1 MSDERDNKVGG
12 HITAG
17 MSDREQVEKTADRLR
32 DELLL
37 TLEELERRRERA
49 MDVKYQVRQ
58 AVEKNRDVLVQAGGV
73 ALALAVV
80 GMGYSWWRAR
90 HREELL
96 WKHRAQAVR
105 RAWEHPDRVASRAEE
120 RPVGL
125 ELGRKLV
132 LIFVSTLASAMAKR
146 AVQSLVPPSE
156 QQQAPEGK
164 KRLGLR
170 FMQPPAHA

>member
-1 MSDERDNKVGG
+1 MSEQDNKGG
-12 HITAG
+12 GPITAG

-37 TLEELERRRERA
+37 TLEELDRRRERA
-49 MDVKYQVRQ
+49 MDVRYQVSH
-58 AVEKNRDVLVQAGGV
+58 AIEKNRDVLFQAGGV
-73 ALALAVV
+73 AVVLAVV
-80 GMGYSWWRAR
+80 GVGYSWWRSR

-105 RAWEHPDRVASRAEE
+105 RAWEHPDRVASRADE
-120 RPVGL
+120 RPVGI

-132 LIFVSTLASAMAKR
+132 LIFVSTLATALAKR

-156 QQQAPEGK
+156 QQQASEGK
-164 KRLGLR
+164 KHLGPR
-170 FMQPPAHA
+170 FLQSPAHA

>member
-1 MSDERDNKVGG
+1 MSEQDNKSGG

-17 MSDREQVEKTADRLR
+17 MGDREQVEKTADRLR

-37 TLEELERRRERA
+37 TLEELDRRRERA
-49 MDVKYQVRQ
+49 MDVKYQVRK

-80 GMGYSWWRAR
+80 GVGYSWWRAR

-120 RPVGL
+120 RPVGI

-132 LIFVSTLASAMAKR
+132 FIFVSTLASAMARR

-156 QQQAPEGK
+156 QTPAPEGK

-170 FMQPPAHA
+170 FMQTPAHA

>member
-1 MSDERDNKVGG
+1 MSEQDDKRGG

-17 MSDREQVEKTADRLR
+17 MGDREQVEKTADRLR

-37 TLEELERRRERA
+37 TLEELDRRRERA
-49 MDVKYQVRQ
+49 LDVKYQVRQ
-58 AVEKNRDVLVQAGGV
+58 AVEKNRDVLIQAGGA
-73 ALALAVV
+73 ALALVVV
-80 GMGYSWWRAR
+80 GMGVSWWRAR

-105 RAWEHPDRVASRAEE
+105 RAWEHPDRVASHAEE
-120 RPVGL
+120 RPVGI

-156 QQQAPEGK
+156 QPQGPEGK

-170 FMQPPAHA
+170 FMQTPAHA

>member
-1 MSDERDNKVGG
+1 MSEQDNKGGG

-17 MSDREQVEKTADRLR
+17 MGDREQVEKTADRLR

-37 TLEELERRRERA
+37 TLEELDRRRERA
-49 MDVKYQVRQ
+49 MDVKYQVRK

-73 ALALAVV
+73 VLGLAVV

-90 HREELL
+90 HREEIL

-120 RPVGL
+120 RPVGI

-132 LIFVSTLASAMAKR
+132 LIFVSTLASAMARR

-170 FMQPPAHA
+170 FMQSPAHA

>member
-1 MSDERDNKVGG
+1 MSEQDNKGGG

-17 MSDREQVEKTADRLR
+17 MGDREQVEKTADRLR

-37 TLEELERRRERA
+37 TLEELDRRRERA
-49 MDVKYQVRQ
+49 LDVKYQVRQ
-58 AVEKNRDVLVQAGGV
+58 AVEKNREVLIQAGGA
-73 ALALAVV
+73 ALALVVV
-80 GMGYSWWRAR
+80 GLGVSWWRAR

-120 RPVGL
+120 RPVGM

-132 LIFVSTLASAMAKR
+132 FIFVSTLASAMAKR

-170 FMQPPAHA
+170 FMQTPAHA

>member
-1 MSDERDNKVGG
+1 MSEQDNKGGG

-17 MSDREQVEKTADRLR
+17 MGDREQVEKTADRLR

-37 TLEELERRRERA
+37 TLEELDRRRERA
-49 MDVKYQVRQ
+49 LDVKYQVRQ
-58 AVEKNRDVLVQAGGV
+58 AVEKNREVLIQAGGA
-73 ALALAVV
+73 ALALVAVGLGV
-80 GMGYSWWRAR
+80 SWWRAR

-120 RPVGL
+120 RPVGI

-132 LIFVSTLASAMAKR
+132 FIFVSTLASAMAKR

-170 FMQPPAHA
+170 FLQTPAHA

>member
-1 MSDERDNKVGG
+1 MSEQDDKRGG

-17 MSDREQVEKTADRLR
+17 MGDREQVEKTADRLR

-37 TLEELERRRERA
+37 TLEELDRRRERA
-49 MDVKYQVRQ
+49 LDVKYQVRQ
-58 AVEKNRDVLVQAGGV
+58 AVEKNRDVLIQAGGV
-73 ALALAVV
+73 ALALVVV
-80 GMGYSWWRAR
+80 GMGVSWWRAR

-105 RAWEHPDRVASRAEE
+105 RAWEHPDRVASHAEE
-120 RPVGL
+120 RPVGI

-156 QQQAPEGK
+156 QQPGPEGK

-170 FMQPPAHA
+170 FMQSPAHA

>member
-1 MSDERDNKVGG
+1 MSEQGNKGGG

-17 MSDREQVEKTADRLR
+17 MSEREKVEKTADRLR

-49 MDVKYQVRQ
+49 MDVRYQVRH
-58 AVEKNRDVLVQAGGV
+58 ALDKNRDVLLKAGGV
-73 ALALAVV
+73 ALALTVV

-96 WKHRAQAVR
+96 WRHRAQAVR
-105 RAWEHPDRVASRAEE
+105 RAWEHPDRVASQAEE
-120 RPVGL
+120 RPIGI

-132 LIFVSTLASAMAKR
+132 LIFVTTLASAMAR
-146 AVQSLVPPSE
+146 NAVQSLVPASTP
-156 QQQAPEGK
+156 QQGPEGK

-170 FMQPPAHA
+170 FMQSLAHA

>member
-1 MSDERDNKVGG
+1 MSEQDNKSGG

-17 MSDREQVEKTADRLR
+17 MGDREQVEKTADRLR

-37 TLEELERRRERA
+37 TLEELDRRRERA
-49 MDVKYQVRQ
+49 LDVKFQVRK
-58 AVEKNRDVLVQAGGV
+58 AVEKNRDVLIQAGGV
-73 ALALAVV
+73 ALGLAVV

-96 WKHRAQAVR
+96 WKHRAEAVR
-105 RAWEHPDRVASRAEE
+105 RAWEHPDRVASRAED
-120 RPVGL
+120 RPVPI

-132 LIFVSTLASAMAKR
+132 FIFVSTLASAMARR
-146 AVQSLVPPSE
+146 AVQSLLPPAE
-156 QQQAPEGK
+156 QTPAPEGR

-170 FMQPPAHA
+170 FLQTPAHA

>member
-1 MSDERDNKVGG
+1 MSEQDNKGGG

-17 MSDREQVEKTADRLR
+17 MGDREQVEKTADRLR

-37 TLEELERRRERA
+37 TLEELDRRRERA

-58 AVEKNRDVLVQAGGV
+58 AVEKNRDVLIQAGGA
-73 ALALAVV
+73 ALALVVV
-80 GMGYSWWRAR
+80 GLGVSWWRAR

-120 RPVGL
+120 RPVGIQ
-125 ELGRKLV
+125 LGRKLV

-156 QQQAPEGK
+156 QQQGPEGK

-170 FMQPPAHA
+170 FMQTPAHA

>member
-1 MSDERDNKVGG
+1 MSEQDNKSGG

-17 MSDREQVEKTADRLR
+17 MGDREQVEKTADRLR

-37 TLEELERRRERA
+37 TLEELDRRRERA
-49 MDVKYQVRQ
+49 MDVRYQVSK
-58 AVEKNRDVLVQAGGV
+58 AVEKNRDVLIQAGGV
-73 ALALAVV
+73 AVALAVA
-80 GMGYSWWRAR
+80 GMGYSWWRSR

-96 WKHRAQAVR
+96 WKHRAQALR

-120 RPVGL
+120 RPVGI

-132 LIFVSTLASAMAKR
+132 LIFVSTLASAMARR
-146 AVQSLVPPSE
+146 AVQSLLPPAE
-156 QQQAPEGK
+156 QTPAPEGR

-170 FMQPPAHA
+170 FQQTPAHA

>member
-1 MSDERDNKVGG
+1 MSEQDNKGGG

-17 MSDREQVEKTADRLR
+17 MGDREQVEKTADRLR

-37 TLEELERRRERA
+37 TLEELDRRRERA
-49 MDVKYQVRQ
+49 LDVKYQVRQ
-58 AVEKNRDVLVQAGGV
+58 AVEKNREVLIQAGGA
-73 ALALAVV
+73 ALALVAVGLGV
-80 GMGYSWWRAR
+80 SWWRAR

-120 RPVGL
+120 RPVGI

-132 LIFVSTLASAMAKR
+132 FIFVSTLASAMAKR
-146 AVQSLVPPSE
+146 AVQSLLPPSE

-170 FMQPPAHA
+170 FMQTPAHA

>member
-1 MSDERDNKVGG
+1 MSEQDNKGGG

-17 MSDREQVEKTADRLR
+17 MGDREQVEKTADRLR

-37 TLEELERRRERA
+37 TLEELDRRRERA

-58 AVEKNRDVLVQAGGV
+58 AVEKNRDVLIQAGGA
-73 ALALAVV
+73 ALALVVV
-80 GMGYSWWRAR
+80 GLGVSWWRAR

-96 WKHRAQAVR
+96 WKHRAQAAR
-105 RAWEHPDRVASRAEE
+105 RAWELPDRVASRAEE
-120 RPVGL
+120 RPVGIQ
-125 ELGRKLV
+125 LGRKLV

-156 QQQAPEGK
+156 QQQGPEGK

-170 FMQPPAHA
+170 FMQTPAHA